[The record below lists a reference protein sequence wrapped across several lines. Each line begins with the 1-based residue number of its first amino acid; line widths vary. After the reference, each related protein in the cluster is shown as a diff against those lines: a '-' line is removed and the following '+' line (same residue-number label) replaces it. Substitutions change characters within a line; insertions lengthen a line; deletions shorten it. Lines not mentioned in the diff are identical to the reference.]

1 MDVSIAEV
9 MEFAMLF
16 AFGFSWPFAIL
27 KTWRAKRVD
36 GKSPMFMTIVLVGY
50 MCGIAARLLD
60 GASSNDWL
68 CIVYLVDMAL
78 VSTDLA
84 LYFRYSRRNRNDS
97 LDRKPVCQ
105 PADRGQ
111 SPPAVLADGE
121 GVRSLWTQ
129 GCPVD
134 ERFLPCHKGEAQEG
148 PRVR

>member
-97 LDRKPVCQ
+97 LDRKPV
-105 PADRGQ
+105 
-111 SPPAVLADGE
+111 
-121 GVRSLWTQ
+121 
-129 GCPVD
+129 
-134 ERFLPCHKGEAQEG
+134 
-148 PRVR
+148 